1 MKDNYRTTLN
11 TRPLMFL
18 ESRRVG
24 KLLVK
29 RVSTEEIRRQVIE
42 EDLLQLPSIS
52 RRKIAVEI
60 ILKRLNYLDDYL
72 ITKFV
77 EVDQDTARILLL
89 YSILRNDQL
98 FYEFMREVYWQ
109 SIISHADTLRKS
121 DIINFITN
129 KGLQSNRVKMWT
141 DGTKRRLAD
150 AYQQILT
157 ETQLLQDEHIK
168 NSILTG
174 DVRQYLIQNGDKQR
188 VEILIGRLIS

>member
-24 KLLVK
+24 ELLVK
-29 RVSTEEIRRQVIE
+29 GVPTEKIRRQVIE

-77 EVDQDTARILLL
+77 EVDQDTAKIVLL
-89 YSILRNDQL
+89 YSILRTDQL

-109 SIISHADTLRKS
+109 SIISHKDTLKKS

-129 KGLQSNRVKMWT
+129 KELQSNRVKMWT
-141 DGTKRRLAD
+141 DGTKRRLAS

-168 NSILTG
+168 NIILTG
-174 DVRQYLIQNGDKQR
+174 DVRQYLIENGDKQC